1 MRRRMDWC
9 DWRGVLHDPQRL
21 LSFLMRDLWS
31 GHAPQALVV
40 VLGLL
45 RPLTGREDD
54 DRLIGAA
61 YTHVGDRRYPGERR
75 AQLGLARLRGVAGPG
90 DLADARRVVVLGT
103 RGQAALPPFCSAV
116 LGRRR
121 HRICGAPLHLRRALG
136 QPLVWRALRAYPR
149 WWRSLRWLAGSLL
162 LFPYFA
168 GGRKPFVCL
177 ARPCSARLCA
187 ALDPPTFS
195 STPLIR
201 IDQIYACL
209 ERYSKL
215 KELERRLRHRRIR
228 RDETRSAIGLSM
240 YRAGRL
246 RRVFRARGKLVGTS
260 DFVVTS
266 GSRGWISIRG
276 GGVPAAPRITTL
288 HPRCGVVG
296 S

>member
-45 RPLTGREDD
+45 GPFTGREDD

-61 YTHVGDRRYPGERR
+61 YTHVGDRRYPGKRR

-121 HRICGAPLHLRRALG
+121 HRICGAPLHLSLVARARAASRVARAPCLSQVVALAPVACG
-136 QPLVWRALRAYPR
+136 QPLVCPEWCGLFRGRRTAVVY
-149 WWRSLRWLAGSLL
+149 LAG
-162 LFPYFA
+162 A
-168 GGRKPFVCL
+168 
-177 ARPCSARLCA
+177 
-187 ALDPPTFS
+187 
-195 STPLIR
+195 
-201 IDQIYACL
+201 
-209 ERYSKL
+209 
-215 KELERRLRHRRIR
+215 
-228 RDETRSAIGLSM
+228 
-240 YRAGRL
+240 
-246 RRVFRARGKLVGTS
+246 
-260 DFVVTS
+260 
-266 GSRGWISIRG
+266 
-276 GGVPAAPRITTL
+276 
-288 HPRCGVVG
+288 
-296 S
+296 